1 MGIWSDSTSSFG
13 SDFYGT
19 VYRAFDALGEPWHAV
34 LLGSAVKGAL
44 LLAAA
49 GLVTSCLRN
58 AAFRHLVWV
67 LALGSAL
74 LLPLLGMLLPG
85 LDLPVPPKNLLAPVQ
100 IEDSSAISE
109 SSKPPSSSATDD
121 GPVGTPRVS
130 TASSPSLAAAG
141 PETLLPSPRSL
152 PSWSAVVMSAWAT
165 GFILLL
171 VPLVRGIRQRQVLA
185 RSALPVESEAW
196 NEQLAELTERLAARR
211 APRLL
216 ISPKIT
222 VPMTWGSLRPVI
234 LLPEDADCWPA
245 SRRRDVLLHEL
256 AHIRRHDALTRI
268 WSQLACA
275 LYWFDPLV
283 WWAAHRLRV
292 ESEHACDDRVLS
304 AGSRA
309 SDYADHLLA
318 AARTARDRL
327 PVAAVAMARPSPLSG
342 RVFAILDEKRDRAP
356 LTATRLLVSCLTA
369 SVLALP
375 LAAAAPQPPEPP
387 AAPEAPE
394 PETAPVA
401 PRAPKA
407 PLPPEA
413 PRTYLEEL
421 LEQAEPSTGELARAL
436 RLAGSE
442 IGSDHELSELLRLV
456 SSRELDDRGALL
468 AYVLATRSI
477 GSDHALA
484 RALQLLLE
492 RELEA
497 EVLDAVLTSASTIGS
512 DHELA
517 ELLIELTA
525 RGIEP
530 TETFFEV
537 LDTVDS
543 EHERERV
550 LATIG
555 E

>member
-1 MGIWSDSTSSFG
+1 
-13 SDFYGT
+13 
-19 VYRAFDALGEPWHAV
+19 
-34 LLGSAVKGAL
+34 
-44 LLAAA
+44 
-49 GLVTSCLRN
+49 
-58 AAFRHLVWV
+58 
-67 LALGSAL
+67 
-74 LLPLLGMLLPG
+74 
-85 LDLPVPPKNLLAPVQ
+85 
-100 IEDSSAISE
+100 
-109 SSKPPSSSATDD
+109 
-121 GPVGTPRVS
+121 
-130 TASSPSLAAAG
+130 
-141 PETLLPSPRSL
+141 
-152 PSWSAVVMSAWAT
+152 MSAWAT

-318 AARTARDRL
+318 AARTARGRL

-407 PLPPEA
+407 PLPPEPPAAPEAPEPEAAPVPAPAPEAPLPPEA

-456 SSRELDDRGALL
+456 SSRELNDRGALL